1 MRQKYKRLS
10 CNVISFSQGLTCRFF
25 ANCTHLLTRTQETF
39 EDVFLVKIPTTLR
52 LSLHDLF
59 KGIFIIY
66 AGGSYQRE
74 MFSS

>member
-25 ANCTHLLTRTQETF
+25 ANYTHLLRRTQEKS
-39 EDVFLVKIPTTLR
+39 EDLFLVKIPTTLR

-59 KGIFIIY
+59 KGIFTIN
-66 AGGSYQRE
+66 ARGSYQRE